1 MKRKVSIIPPEELAD
16 LTRAGT
22 YMELL
27 RFRSGA
33 AAEHGQILAQRKMT
47 EAGAVTGSG
56 ALENG
61 IWTVELSRPL
71 AGDKANSVALKSG
84 ELYTVGF
91 ALHDD
96 FTSARFH
103 HVSLELKL
111 GLDNPE
117 AELNVAAK

>member
-1 MKRKVSIIPPEELAD
+1 MVTTSSGS
-16 LTRAGT
+16 RAGS
-22 YMELL
+22 

-33 AAEHGQILAQRKMT
+33 AAEHGRILAQRELAEST
-47 EAGAVTGSG
+47 TVTGSG
-56 ALENG
+56 TLENG

-71 AGDKANSVALKSG
+71 AASDTNSVALQPG
-84 ELYTVGF
+84 ELYTIGF

-117 AELNVAAK
+117 AELNVVAK